1 MMYKKKHKEEDG
13 QNFWISYAD
22 LMAGLLFVFILILG
36 AITMRY
42 LFAKEDLSQKQ
53 SALQKSKLALNE
65 TSQELNKKN
74 SALQRLQNTIASLTN
89 NLKKN
94 EDTLS
99 EKDKLLNK
107 VNNDLKLQT
116 KEISKLKELL
126 LEYDL
131 NQSKLDQNLSDTK
144 LKLQKDENVLI
155 LKDKEIEALEAKL
168 LEQSKEHQALVD
180 ELNITKVKIKNLTG
194 IRIKVIKTLKK
205 ELGKSI
211 QIDPKSGSI
220 RFSSN
225 ILFNKGEYRLKEDAK
240 QSLKAKIKKYI
251 QTLLLNE
258 KIRDYIDQIIIEG
271 HTDTDGSYLYNL
283 ALSQKRALEVMKFI
297 YESDPKNE
305 KLYKRYLTASGRSYS
320 DLILDKNGKE
330 KKDASRRIEVK
341 FRIKNEKA
349 IKELEKF
356 LSNSN

>member
-1 MMYKKKHKEEDG
+1 MYKKHKTGDE

-42 LFAKEDLSQKQ
+42 LFAKEDLNKKQ
-53 SALQKSKLALNE
+53 SALQKTSKEL
-65 TSQELNKKN
+65 SQKD
-74 SALQRLQNTIASLTN
+74 SALKKLKSTIHSLSTTLDKN
-89 NLKKN
+89 KEKLSKK
-94 EDTLS
+94 ET
-99 EKDKLLNK
+99 LLNR
-107 VNNDLKLQT
+107 VNNDIKLKT
-116 KEISKLKELL
+116 DEITKLKELL

-131 NQSKLDQNLSDTK
+131 NQSKKDQNLSDMVK
-144 LKLQKDENVLI
+144 KLQKDENILI

-168 LEQSKEHQALVD
+168 LEQSKEHQALVE

-251 QTLLLNE
+251 QTLLLND

-305 KLYKRYLTASGRSYS
+305 KLYKKYLTASGRSYS
-320 DLILDKNGKE
+320 DLILDENGKE
-330 KKDASRRIEVK
+330 NKEASRRIEVK

-356 LSNSN
+356 LSRQD